1 MRKSILFIFSIPI
14 YLYSLMVSAVYIDG
28 GFKDWRVINPG
39 IPPNVRIMEL
49 DVDFRGVYFDGGEE
63 FFRFGKTRCH
73 SEYGCRF
80 YVETVHDGGGTVSV
94 GSSRF
99 LYGPSRDLT
108 VDEINQAVS
117 EVLPLTLTLRY
128 SPKDPPA
135 CVNFILH
142 TGFAYSAYV
151 LGSSC
156 TGLLPPV
163 PPVRPRPPEPLS
175 CSITWLSSGE
185 IDFGVMTQGGNKL
198 GSIDARL
205 ACQGGTSGR
214 ARLRFTDVNRV
225 GANTVTLR
233 KGGSGDEIR
242 AKLSIGDEHSANEQI
257 INVSPGFNAIYSFAA
272 KLDGAQLTNV
282 DGGYFFGNALLMFE
296 VI

>member
-1 MRKSILFIFSIPI
+1 MRKSILFIFSMPI
-14 YLYSLMVSAVYIDG
+14 YIYSLMANAVYIDG
-28 GFKDWRVINPG
+28 NFTEWRVINPG
-39 IPPNVRIMEL
+39 IPPAIRMLEL
-49 DVDFRGVYFDGGEE
+49 DARFRNVYFDGGEP
-63 FFRFGKTRCH
+63 FFLSGKTRCQVQ
-73 SEYGCRF
+73 YGCRF
-80 YVETVHDGGGTVSV
+80 SV
-94 GSSRF
+94 RTIDDFGRTISFDAPSF
-99 LYGPSRDLT
+99 LYGHSREIT
-108 VDEINQAVS
+108 VDEMNQALS
-117 EVLPLTLTLRY
+117 RGLPVNVTLRY
-128 SPKDPPA
+128 SPKEPPA
-135 CVNFILH
+135 CAEFVFH
-142 TGFAYSAYV
+142 TGYTSYA

-156 TGLLPPV
+156 TGLLPPM
-163 PPVRPRPPEPLS
+163 PPIRPRPPEPLS

-185 IDFGVMTQGGNKL
+185 IDFGVMTQEGNKL